1 MKFLQMKYFHTVCK
15 YNNIT
20 KAAEELFV
28 SQPAVSASIRDLE
41 KQLGVKLFN
50 RINNRLTLTAE
61 GKLFFE
67 ESIDILES
75 TEKLERMMQD
85 LGNRHHRIVVGVPPM
100 IGVFLFANIFNEFMN
115 LHTDSSIEL
124 IESGS
129 LDVRRHLLENRVDV
143 ALGVIDESIS
153 AKIIKHPIVETSLV
167 VAVSKNHHLANRKS
181 LSLKDL
187 KNEKI
192 ILMKSDSY
200 QYQSINNKFE
210 ALGINPDIFLYS
222 SQSHTIL
229 QFLKNGNCVAFLFK
243 DVADMEAD
251 IVSIPLTPYEP
262 ITIGLIWKN
271 SDILFSDTMKL
282 IDFIKRRYSQ

>member
-1 MKFLQMKYFHTVCK
+1 MKFSQIKYFNTVCK

-50 RINNRLTLTAE
+50 RINNRLTLTPE
-61 GKLFFE
+61 GQLFFE

-75 TEKLERMMQD
+75 TEKLEMKMQD
-85 LGNRHHRIVVGVPPM
+85 LGNRHHRIIIGVPPM
-100 IGVFLFANIFNEFMN
+100 IGIFLFADIFNEFMN
-115 LHTDSSIEL
+115 LHINTSIEL

-129 LDVRRHLLENRVDV
+129 LDVRHHLLENRVDV
-143 ALGVIDESIS
+143 ALGVVDETIS
-153 AKIIKHPIVETSLV
+153 AKIIRHPIVETSLV
-167 VAVSKNHHLANRKS
+167 VAVSKDHPFADKKS
-181 LSLKDL
+181 LFLSDL

-200 QYQSINNKFE
+200 QYQNIKNKFD
-210 ALGINPDIFLYS
+210 ALGIIPDIFLYS
-222 SQSHTIL
+222 SQLHTIL
-229 QFLKNGNCVAFLFK
+229 QFLKHGNCVAFLFK
-243 DVADMEAD
+243 DVADMETD

-262 ITIGLIWKN
+262 ITIGLLWKS
-271 SDILFSDTMKL
+271 SDIFFSDTLKL
-282 IDFIKRRYSQ
+282 IDFIKNKYAH